1 MVIYIKFILKLILK
15 CVYKSVAPMVSV
27 INMKSKI
34 RVLVTL
40 SPYLKEK
47 LVTLSE
53 KFGCSQAEVVRTAI
67 LKLWE
72 GEK

>member
-1 MVIYIKFILKLILK
+1 
-15 CVYKSVAPMVSV
+15 MVSV